1 MTDGVQAG
9 ELSCEYLANQLGG
22 KGNIL
27 IVDGTPIQTIT
38 DRIKGCKMAIEK
50 YPDIKV
56 VGQQASKN
64 DRATG
69 LSVTTDMLT
78 ANKDVQGIF
87 GMNDPSALGAA
98 LAVEQAGRSDQIIVT
113 GVDGSPEGVDELKRA
128 GSPFVGMS
136 TQNPAEMVR
145 QAIKFAQQVV
155 DGETPEETTILIPS
169 EMITRENV
177 DEYKGW

>member
-1 MTDGVQAG
+1 M
-9 ELSCEYLANQLGG
+9 
-22 KGNIL
+22 
-27 IVDGTPIQTIT
+27 
-38 DRIKGCKMAIEK
+38 
-50 YPDIKV
+50 
-56 VGQQASKN
+56 
-64 DRATG
+64 
-69 LSVTTDMLT
+69 TTDMLT